1 MTIERRGGGVSE
13 SQAGYRD
20 GSTSGIL
27 KRDRLQKSDCDRAMM
42 ESGSVASSSE
52 HAGGDAISTKP
63 FVFSADLAANL
74 ARSAMRGGK
83 GDHEHLLGLAEIC
96 RRAGA
101 IEEALDLLSHIRERG
116 AACTESASLGERLL
130 EPDLLIDLPAVG
142 GPIPF
147 VRQRDFLSQSDRDA
161 IFDFLKAMLS
171 SFETSRLLQD
181 GKEVLDDSR
190 RKSSTLRNLGT
201 VSGGF
206 DDAIRRLIN
215 DLAPSLIGEIIAGRA
230 RLDLHA
236 QAYGNG
242 DFFGVHRDAEIRA
255 DRRRIISFVYYIS
268 KVPRPF
274 KGGELLLFDD
284 QPDSSI
290 FDPEKYSTILP
301 EDNSLILF
309 PSYACHEV
317 RPVVLD
323 SADPTDGRFSISGS
337 VISVV

>member
-1 MTIERRGGGVSE
+1 MASLYERP
-13 SQAGYRD
+13 
-20 GSTSGIL
+20 
-27 KRDRLQKSDCDRAMM
+27 
-42 ESGSVASSSE
+42 
-52 HAGGDAISTKP
+52 GGDAIPTKP

-74 ARSAMRGGK
+74 ARSALRGGN

-101 IEEALDLLSHIRERG
+101 IDEALDLLLHIRERG
-116 AACTESASLGERLL
+116 IASAEITSLGEKLL
-130 EPDLLIDLPAVG
+130 NPDLLIDLPAVG

-147 VRQRDFLSQSDRDA
+147 VRKRAFLRRSDRDA
-161 IFDFLKAMLS
+161 IFDRLKAMLS
-171 SFETSRLLQD
+171 GFETSRLLQD
-181 GKEVLDDSR
+181 GKEVFDDSR

-201 VSGGF
+201 VSGSF
-206 DDAIRRLIN
+206 DDAMLRLIN
-215 DLAPSLIGEIIAGRA
+215 DLAPSLMGEIIAGRA

-242 DFFGVHRDAEIRA
+242 DFFGVHRDAEIGA
-255 DRRRIISFVYYIS
+255 DRRRIISFVYYMS
-268 KVPRPF
+268 KVPRLF

-284 QPDSSI
+284 QPDCSI
-290 FDPEKYSTILP
+290 FDPKKYSTIFP
-301 EDNSLILF
+301 DDNSLIVF

-337 VISVV
+337 VISIA